1 MYENDSL
8 IDFEE
13 LIPCDRCNGSGNFP
27 EYSKV
32 QGGVCFK
39 CGGKRFEQS
48 IVK

>member
-1 MYENDSL
+1 MKNILSYAE
-8 IDFEE
+8 I
-13 LIPCDRCNGSGNFP
+13 CDRCNGSGNFP